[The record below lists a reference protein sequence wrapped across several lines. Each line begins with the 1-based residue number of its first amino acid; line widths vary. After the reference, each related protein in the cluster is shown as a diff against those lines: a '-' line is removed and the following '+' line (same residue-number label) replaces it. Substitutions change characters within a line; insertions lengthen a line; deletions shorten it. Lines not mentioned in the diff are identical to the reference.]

1 MGNDAT
7 DYGSNLVEYPSKL
20 TVSIDGGNT
29 LLETIRISETSDQVI
44 DLISSTIKFP
54 SGSQI
59 GQYGNYNDE
68 NEFSSLNLSFWVINL
83 NKLNET

>member
-1 MGNDAT
+1 MGNNAT

-44 DLISSTIKFP
+44 DLISSTI
-54 SGSQI
+54 
-59 GQYGNYNDE
+59 
-68 NEFSSLNLSFWVINL
+68 
-83 NKLNET
+83 